1 MKKFLANFS
10 DRIQT
15 FLKRYLLVKNMEN
28 KSDEVWKL
36 LVQLHKSS
44 GFHHGV
50 YEKERIVETSFS
62 NSSDRTNLFLY
73 QLQNEHL
80 IFRSRVLTDFDVS
93 QTNDVLV
100 LCSHL
105 NSIVGFGVVRP
116 DLRNRQVEFYYKANI
131 VPYYFDEEVLYL
143 DTRRHFQVSQD
154 FAKAFDE
161 LIASNEDPVFIFSE
175 FMRQIDQE
183 TETSTN

>member
-1 MKKFLANFS
+1 MKKFLSNFS
-10 DRIQT
+10 NVIRT
-15 FLKRYLLVKNMEN
+15 FQKCYLLVKHFEN
-28 KSDEVWKL
+28 KPELVWKL
-36 LVQLHKSS
+36 LIQFHKNS
-44 GFHHGV
+44 GFHHAV
-50 YEKERIVETSFS
+50 YEKERTIETSFS

-80 IFRSRVLTDFDVS
+80 IFRSRILTDFDVS

-105 NSIVGFGVVRP
+105 NSIVSFGVVRP

-161 LIASNEDPVFIFSE
+161 LIATNEDPVFIFSE